1 MKDKLKEFFIKNKIA
16 VIVSAVVLV
25 AVIIG
30 VIIAVATGKDD
41 KDDNKNTE
49 KGKSKEYTLNVQTEG
64 GMAFVDVNVYVYNGG
79 VNDDLIN
86 AGRTDENGQFKFT
99 TDVSVDALGFAIQ
112 GLPET
117 GYDLKEIYK
126 VSETKGKDKEQLYI
140 YVKSVIEPLE
150 DMDNTKFELGSIIKD
165 FTVKTADGTEV
176 TISKLLEEKDAV
188 VLNFFYLACMPCKSE
203 MPYLEEAYKQYSDK
217 LAVVAMTP
225 IDKDDSEIKEYIN
238 ELGLTFHVA
247 QCDEKWEK
255 MMDIKAYPTTV
266 VIDKWGMI
274 SFIHEGTVTE
284 AGVFE
289 AVFGY
294 FTSSDYKQHTV
305 KYLEDIVNAEA
316 EEGTE
321 SNPIEILPDA
331 TEFEAKVSAGKELY
345 YEISKVSNMIL
356 TIEDSDAYVIY
367 ENEKHEAVDGK
378 VSLII
383 SAPDP
388 YTPAKFAIGNAG
400 SSDKTF
406 KVTLSA
412 VKGTMMNP
420 YELELGEVVTEV
432 EAGNEQG
439 VYHTFTAAENGTVIY
454 KPVTSQDDVKF
465 DVTLYNLDTYA
476 NRTLSADANED
487 GTVSIV
493 VDKGNVVQ
501 IIISTMPDEN
511 NEYPAATI
519 KGELSFEAGEGTG
532 IVKEDI
538 EYVVTVKDADGNPL
552 SGVNIVIDT
561 AELVTDAS
569 GVAKTTL
576 NSGSYMV
583 AITPPDGLK
592 VQGDVT
598 VTADSPS
605 VTVTLVS
612 VNAKMIDY
620 TVKVTD
626 DGGKAISG
634 ATVIIGNSMGTTNA
648 SGVATINLA
657 EGSYDVAVS
666 ANGYEVGSGNVTKTS
681 TYVTIKLKK
690 ATVTNTGV
698 TYTVNTVD
706 YKGNALSGVTVIFKS
721 GGVAKATAT
730 TDAAGKATA
739 TLAKGNYDVTLVY
752 EGYGFDSS
760 NAKLTSS
767 QTSVSVTMA
776 KNATKTEEV
785 WFDTT
790 GAYYLETGGQYVE
803 IPAADGNN
811 SDCGGNSIFLF
822 EPTESGTYKIS
833 VSSSSAAI
841 SYWGGSIF
849 FVSDAT
855 DSIEHTSTSLT
866 LNVKPSNIGG
876 TYVIGIKGVSNTV
889 ISVVKIG
896 NAVLDETD
904 IEWTDYVGTDTIKT
918 YSLGTGAL
926 TYVDITK
933 STGTYNLV
941 YNSSDR
947 YYHLGSTTGPVMLVH
962 LGVGAPLISLSDVIG
977 YTGSGG
983 SNFGKY
989 IYDAYGNLVKKEN
1002 YTNLLIK
1009 YMDNMDQNKYVY
1021 PLTKDLMYILKNG
1034 GEYRGWWS
1042 ATGNGNT
1049 IYSAKPNLNAEIA
1062 WMWACCYIAQ

>member
-16 VIVSAVVLV
+16 VIIAAVVLV

-30 VIIAVATGKDD
+30 VIIAVVGGKDK
-41 KDDNKNTE
+41 KDGNDNTQ
-49 KGKSKEYTLNVQTEG
+49 KGTNKEYTLNVQSEG
-64 GMAFVDVNVYVYNGG
+64 GMVFGDVNVYVYNGG

-99 TDVSVDALGFAIQ
+99 TDAAVDGLGFAIQ
-112 GLPET
+112 GLPEE
-117 GYDLKEIYK
+117 GYELKEIYK
-126 VSETKGKDKEQLYI
+126 VSETKGKDKDELYI
-140 YVKSVIEPLE
+140 YVKSVIEPLK

-165 FTVKTADGTEV
+165 FTVTTCDGAEV
-176 TISKLLEEKDAV
+176 NISKLLEEKDAV
-188 VLNFFYLACMPCKSE
+188 VLNFFYIGCVPCKNE

-217 LAVVAMTP
+217 LAVVAMSP
-225 IDKDDSEIKEYIN
+225 IDKEDDKLKEYVK
-238 ELGLTFHVA
+238 ELGLTFYVA
-247 QCDEKWEK
+247 QCDQKWEK
-255 MMDIKAYPTTV
+255 MMDLMAYPTTV

-289 AVFGY
+289 AIFGY
-294 FTSSDYKQHTV
+294 FTASDYKQHTV
-305 KYLEDIVNAEA
+305 KYLEDIVSASA

-331 TEFEAKVSAGKELY
+331 TEFEAKVSAGKELH
-345 YEISKVSNMIL
+345 YEIPKVSNMIL
-356 TIEDSDAYVIY
+356 TIEDADAYVIY
-367 ENEKHEAVDGK
+367 EDEKYEAKDGL
-378 VSLII
+378 VSLVI

-388 YTPAKFAIGNAG
+388 YTPAKFIIGNSG

-406 KVTLSA
+406 KLTLSA

-420 YELELGEVVTEV
+420 YELQVGEVVTEI

-439 VYHTFTAAENGTVIY
+439 VYHTFTATENGTVTY
-454 KPVTSQDDVKF
+454 KPITSQDDVKF

-487 GTVSIV
+487 GTVSVV

-501 IIISTMPDEN
+501 IIVATLPDEN

-538 EYVVTVKDADGNPL
+538 EYVVTIKDVDGNAL

-576 NSGSYMV
+576 KSGSYMV

-598 VTADSPS
+598 VSADNPS

-612 VNAKMIDY
+612 VNAKMVDY

-626 DGGKAISG
+626 ESGKAISG
-634 ATVIIGNSMGTTNA
+634 ATVIVGNSMATTNS
-648 SGVATINLA
+648 SGEATVNLA

-666 ANGYEVGSGNVTKTS
+666 ANGYDTGSGSVTKS
-681 TYVTIKLKK
+681 SKSVTIKLKK
-690 ATVTNTGV
+690 ATVSTTGT
-698 TYTVNTVD
+698 TYTVNAVD
-706 YKGNALSGVTVIFKS
+706 YNGAAISGVTVIFKS

-730 TDAAGKATA
+730 TDSTGKATA
-739 TLAKGNYDVTLVY
+739 TLAKGNYDVALVY

-767 QTSVSVTMA
+767 QTSVKVTMA
-776 KNATKTEEV
+776 KVATKTEDV

-790 GAYYLETGGQYVE
+790 GAYYIEVGGQYVD
-803 IPAADGNN
+803 IPAADSNN

-822 EPTESGTYKIS
+822 EPTESGTYKIA

-841 SYWGGSIF
+841 SYWGASTF
-849 FVSDAT
+849 FVSNAT
-855 DSIEHTSTSLT
+855 DSIEHTSTSIT
-866 LNVKPSNIGG
+866 LNVKPANIGS
-876 TYVIGIKGVSNTV
+876 TYVVGIKGVSNTV
-889 ISVVKIG
+889 VSVIRTG
-896 NAVLDETD
+896 NAVLDESD
-904 IEWTDYVGTDTIKT
+904 IPYTTYVATKT
-918 YSLGTGAL
+918 PTKQNLGLSLTNM
-926 TYVDITK
+926 TYVDIT
-933 STGTYNLV
+933 
-941 YNSSDR
+941 NSSSYTVVYDANG
-947 YYHLGSTTGPVMLVH
+947 YGHLGSASGPMLYVNMNSTDRYGLSFLTMYGEDGEDSGTTALRKTFYNADGTLNKKE
-962 LGVGAPLISLSDVIG
+962 D
-977 YTGSGG
+977 YTDCMR
-983 SNFGKY
+983 KY
-989 IYDAYGNLVKKEN
+989 ILNRYSASGL
-1002 YTNLLIK
+1002 
-1009 YMDNMDQNKYVY
+1009 Y
-1021 PLTKDLMYILKNG
+1021 PLTKDLEYMLKNG
-1034 GEYRGWWS
+1034 GEGADWWS
-1042 ATGNGNT
+1042 LSSSVPG
-1049 IYSAKPNLNAEIA
+1049 LNVSNA
-1062 WMWACCYIAQ
+1062 WMFACCYLAQ